1 MTMTELF
8 LFSVWHALSGTFLQ
22 MPLILTHAQ
31 IFIEI
36 KDWNMTQGE
45 TVRSEKWHDTLLT
58 WY

>member
-45 TVRSEKWHDTLLT
+45 TVRSEK
-58 WY
+58 

>member
-8 LFSVWHALSGTFLQ
+8 VLSVWHALSRTFLQ

-45 TVRSEKWHDTLLT
+45 TVRSEK
-58 WY
+58 

>member
-8 LFSVWHALSGTFLQ
+8 VLSVWHALSRTFLQ

-36 KDWNMTQGE
+36 KDWNMIQGE
-45 TVRSEKWHDTLLT
+45 TVRSEKWHNTLLT